1 VTYILST
8 VRLYQAVAKVQEAES
23 RVQATLGFEPV
34 FDSLDDL
41 DLQALR
47 QVVRSSLDRWSEA
60 K

>member
-1 VTYILST
+1 LST

-34 FDSLDDL
+34 FESLDDL

-47 QVVRSSLDRWSEA
+47 QAVRSSLDRWSEA